1 MRKIIWTM
9 AAIVAVNISYAKI
22 KFKPAVS
29 PISRTFTTA
38 TTENAKSVLDK
49 YLSDF
54 EFKDKKYR
62 LLTTDD
68 NVTYDYIR
76 GKLGRYSN
84 IGVLFIPKSKRI
96 ICQKE
101 RYGITSVFFGN
112 GGQVDTITRKDG
124 ICTKKSAERVLT
136 LPGRVDMSE
145 IESLSI
151 DFTDKVYI
159 DKKNAEKIFK

>member
-9 AAIVAVNISYAKI
+9 AAIAAVNISYAKI

-29 PISRTFTTA
+29 PISQTFTTA

-76 GKLGRYSN
+76 EKLGRYSN
-84 IGVLFIPKSKRI
+84 IGVLFVPKSKRI